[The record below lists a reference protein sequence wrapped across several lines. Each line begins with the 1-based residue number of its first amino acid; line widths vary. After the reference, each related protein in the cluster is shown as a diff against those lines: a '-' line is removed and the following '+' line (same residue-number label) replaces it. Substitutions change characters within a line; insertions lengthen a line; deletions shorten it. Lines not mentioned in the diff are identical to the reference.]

1 MTTTLYDFEGGT
13 NGGNVGTGG
22 GITAVSA
29 TPPTYQSSAAT
40 HSSTLGVQAI
50 GQQWAEWDGPD
61 NDFSFSVYVKPTVNP
76 GTGSQ
81 RFITF
86 RTAGGVICGAIRF
99 HSDGHI
105 AVTNAAN
112 SIITANLSP
121 TWTTTDFFRFD
132 CRVNTIAP
140 DVEIKLRV
148 FKGSNVNGTTP
159 DDDVTRTLSATD
171 VDRIRIGG
179 QDSGSWNMKFDNL
192 RVSDLLEWLGPYS
205 PAAAPLATP
214 VLTVTDESAPSA
226 PGGTNGSVT
235 VTWPAVTGAD
245 HYEAG
250 IATGHGVTS
259 GFTIDNLAA
268 TSPYTFSGLAAGN
281 YTVAIRAIP

>member
-13 NGGNVGTGG
+13 GGGNVGAGG
-22 GITAVSA
+22 GITAVSS
-29 TPPTYQSSAAT
+29 TPPTYQASAAT

-50 GQQWAEWDGPD
+50 GTQWAEWDGPD
-61 NDFSFSVYVKPTVNP
+61 NDFSFSVYVKPTVNV

-81 RFITF
+81 RFCIF
-86 RTAGGVICGAIRF
+86 RTAGGAIAGAIRF

-105 AVTNAAN
+105 GISNATNVLLGN
-112 SIITANLSP
+112 STV
-121 TWTTTDFFRFD
+121 TWTTTDQFRFD

-140 DVEIKLRV
+140 DVEIRLRV
-148 FKGSNVNGTTP
+148 FKNANVNGTTP
-159 DDDVTRTLSATD
+159 DDEITHTLPTVD
-171 VDRIRIGG
+171 VDRFRLGG
-179 QDSGSWNMKFDNL
+179 QEAGSWNMKFDNL

-214 VLTVTDESAPSA
+214 VLTVTDENAPTA
-226 PGGTNGSVT
+226 PGGTDGSIV
-235 VTWPAVTGAD
+235 VTWPAITGAD

-250 IATGHGVTS
+250 IADGHGVTS
-259 GFTIDNLAA
+259 GFSIDDLTA
-268 TSPYTFSGLAAGN
+268 TSPHTFAGLAAGN